1 MTVAEM
7 TSPSSSGCTELVLLL
22 CCSFGSQIV
31 KMTLDDS
38 RESMDN
44 FVFCLANRKVITRMQ
59 KDVQD
64 LVGGRLL

>member
-1 MTVAEM
+1 M
-7 TSPSSSGCTELVLLL
+7 
-22 CCSFGSQIV
+22 CCLFGSQIV